1 LYVIQVTFLV
11 THFSD
16 SRIANPDI
24 RDVLVQSISVLVQYK
39 EHVVAFE
46 KCNAARESMVGA
58 LLNAFDNRFWIPVS
72 NILLRLCKG
81 AGFGASKCYPHGE
94 SFSAYF
100 QVSGYIY
107 F

>member
-1 LYVIQVTFLV
+1 M

-24 RDVLVQSISVLVQYK
+24 RDVLLQSISVLVQYK
-39 EHVVAFE
+39 EHVAAFE
-46 KCNAARESMVGA
+46 KCKAARECMVGS
-58 LLNAFDNRFWIPVS
+58 LLAAFDNRFWIPVS

-94 SFSAYF
+94 SFSSFF
-100 QVSGYIY
+100 QVSDLVSC
-107 F
+107 FKCHLVV